1 MVEYY
6 DIREKKYWVD
16 YESAR
21 FYFTSKHHADKFLVV
36 LENQIK
42 CVRDRMLRQYH
53 AITNSTVLAA
63 ISAYRRVEPLDF
75 LVTLNGKDYTEYR
88 DIRVVMSFEGA

>member
-16 YESAR
+16 YGNVR
-21 FYFTSKHHADKFLVV
+21 FYFTSKHHADKFFNV

-42 CVRDRMLRQYH
+42 TVRERMLRQYH
-53 AITNSTVLAA
+53 VVSSGDVLAA

-75 LVTLNGKDYTEYR
+75 LITLNGKDYTEYR
-88 DIRVVMSFEGA
+88 DVRVVMTLEGA